1 MSTKKRNNAP
11 NTSIDSK
18 EGGTI
23 VNGIKLSNEPE
34 AGKQINITAND
45 GKTGETVELTYSNV
59 KVVGNGSFG
68 VVFQAKVEPDGESV
82 AVKKVLQDKRFKNRE
97 LQIMRL
103 VNHPNIVGLRA
114 YFYSTG
120 EKKDEVFLNLM
131 LEFMPETIYRA
142 SRSYSKMKQS
152 MPMISI
158 KAYVYQLCRSMAYIH
173 SLGICHRDI
182 KPQNLL
188 LDPNTGILK
197 LCDFGSAKI
206 LIEGEPNVSYI
217 CSRYYRAPEL
227 IFGSTTYNV
236 SIELMLGQP
245 LFPGESGVDQLVE
258 IIKVLGTPTR
268 EQIKSMN
275 QNYTEYKFPQIKA
288 APWSKVFRSRVTT
301 PESID
306 ILSKML
312 DYTPLLRPTAIEAMT
327 HVFFDELRQADTVL
341 ANGRPLPELFN
352 FTAHELSIRPD
363 LISQLVPQHAR
374 PSLLAKGIDV
384 NNFTPI
390 EILKLTTL
398 GEQQ

>member
-45 GKTGETVELTYSNV
+45 GKTGETVELMYSNV

-158 KAYVYQLCRSMAYIH
+158 K
-173 SLGICHRDI
+173 
-182 KPQNLL
+182 
-188 LDPNTGILK
+188 
-197 LCDFGSAKI
+197 
-206 LIEGEPNVSYI
+206 
-217 CSRYYRAPEL
+217 
-227 IFGSTTYNV
+227 
-236 SIELMLGQP
+236 
-245 LFPGESGVDQLVE
+245 
-258 IIKVLGTPTR
+258 
-268 EQIKSMN
+268 
-275 QNYTEYKFPQIKA
+275 
-288 APWSKVFRSRVTT
+288 VFRSRVTT

-312 DYTPLLRPTAIEAMT
+312 DYTPSLRPTAIEAMT

-352 FTAHELSIRPD
+352 FTAHD